1 MGERGIQAVD
11 STFME
16 VIRIV
21 LEKKLLQAAD
31 KAARRMK
38 QNRSALVRDAL
49 RAYLRSLD
57 VRAKEER
64 DREGYL
70 KYPQA
75 FDESLAWETEAVWRA
90 E

>member
-11 STFME
+11 STIME

-38 QNRSALVRDAL
+38 QNRSSLVREAL
-49 RAYLRSLD
+49 RAYLRNLE
-57 VRAKEER
+57 VRAKEEC

-70 KYPQA
+70 
-75 FDESLAWETEAVWRA
+75 R
-90 E
+90 